1 MPPLLTGAMLGST
14 ALAACCALAEP
25 GRSGRGRMRA
35 SAVVMLA
42 AMVDVSVVGALL
54 PLVWAIAMVVTG
66 VGAVAADRWSAH
78 RTDAAVLVH
87 RGLSSIVMGALVLGH
102 PGSAHGGHAHGGL
115 ALGVVVMGLGA
126 AVIGGGLVLTG
137 RHLVSTARAAAR
149 DRVAALEPAL
159 MSVAVATML
168 LAG

>member
-25 GRSGRGRMRA
+25 HRAGRGRMRA

-42 AMVDVSVVGALL
+42 AMIDVSVVGAVL
-54 PLVWAIAMVVTG
+54 PLVWAIAVIVAG
-66 VGAVAADRWSAH
+66 VGAVAADRWSAQ
-78 RTDAAVLVH
+78 RADAAMLVH
-87 RGLSSIVMGALVLGH
+87 RGLASIAMGALLLGH
-102 PGSAHGGHAHGGL
+102 PGSAQGGHAHGGP
-115 ALGVVVMGLGA
+115 ALGVVVIGLGA

-137 RHLVSTARAAAR
+137 SRLRAASRAAPR
-149 DRVAALEPAL
+149 ERVAALEPAL

-168 LAG
+168 LGG